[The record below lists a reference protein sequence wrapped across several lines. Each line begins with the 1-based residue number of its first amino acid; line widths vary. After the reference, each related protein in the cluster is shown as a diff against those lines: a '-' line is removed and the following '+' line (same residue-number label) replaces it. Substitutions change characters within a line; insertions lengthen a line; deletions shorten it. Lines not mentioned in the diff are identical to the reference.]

1 MIVFRNSLLPFRGFS
16 AMNFCGVILFVRK
29 GVVLTDRLMNHERIH
44 SRQIFEML
52 IIGFYLW
59 YLFEWV
65 VKLFKYRLQSYYNVS
80 FEREAY
86 RNEANRE
93 YLKERKAFAWF
104 RFI

>member
-1 MIVFRNSLLPFRGFS
+1 MIIYPNNLLPFKGFA

-52 IIGFYLW
+52 IVGFYLW
-59 YLFEWV
+59 YLAEWLL
-65 VKLFKYRLQSYYNVS
+65 KLFKYQLNSYYNVS

-86 RNEANRE
+86 MNDANLE
-93 YLKERKAFAWF
+93 YLKERKLFAWVKL
-104 RFI
+104 I